1 MSIGLALCAA
11 ASCYLAFAPRS
22 PADRSDSRAMTP
34 ARFLATI
41 PRMRLVGNSNDT
53 DIAAEI
59 SLMTATVAT
68 GRSFREALLMHDP
81 IGLGP
86 VTQAARD
93 GLPLSGH
100 LVTVAI
106 ERSMPELE
114 ALASA
119 IDVCEQ
125 TGASLLPALD
135 VVALQLR
142 QREARSRLV
151 RNELAGTRAT
161 VMVLAALPLLGI
173 AMSSVAGGDSV
184 AWLAHTTP
192 GQMCLVIGMVFEAC
206 GLMWVRAL
214 VRRVSR

>member
-1 MSIGLALCAA
+1 
-11 ASCYLAFAPRS
+11 
-22 PADRSDSRAMTP
+22 
-34 ARFLATI
+34 
-41 PRMRLVGNSNDT
+41 MRLAGNADDS

-68 GRSFREALLMHDP
+68 GRSFRDALLMHNP

-93 GLPLSGH
+93 GLPLSSQ
-100 LVTVAI
+100 LVTVAMK
-106 ERSMPELE
+106 RSIPELE

-119 IDVCEQ
+119 IEVCEQ

-142 QREARSRLV
+142 QREARGRQV

-184 AWLAHTTP
+184 AWLAHTTS
-192 GQMCLVIGMVFEAC
+192 GHMCLVIGMIFEAC

-214 VRRVSR
+214 VQRVSR